1 MDNRPKYCT
10 IVDPSEYDIKSQ
22 MERMVRLANRNKEI
36 YTPMDVGKTYGLYL
50 AWQES
55 QKRIAELEERVKR
68 AEATIPWTAPGMEWF
83 TLFWPGP
90 EPRDRAPQ
98 RLFTC
103 GEGGTMLVCT
113 LGPEDYVFVGRGKK
127 PNSAISGGE

>member
-55 QKRIAELEERVKR
+55 QERIAELEEQLK
-68 AEATIPWTAPGMEWF
+68 ASS
-83 TLFWPGP
+83 
-90 EPRDRAPQ
+90 PQ
-98 RLFTC
+98 
-103 GEGGTMLVCT
+103 
-113 LGPEDYVFVGRGKK
+113 PPPK
-127 PNSAISGGE
+127 